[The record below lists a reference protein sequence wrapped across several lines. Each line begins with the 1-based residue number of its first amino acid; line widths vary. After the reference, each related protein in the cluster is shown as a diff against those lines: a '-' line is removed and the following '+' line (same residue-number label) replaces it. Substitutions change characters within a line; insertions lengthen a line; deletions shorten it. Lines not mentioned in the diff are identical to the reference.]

1 MDVPL
6 KIDDKHDTTTQGS
19 NTSNITH
26 HTSHRDRVVGERA
39 RTQGHGEVAN
49 CNEARGS
56 IEFLELA
63 KTAARGNEEEGCGDE
78 YAALLLLLLLLLT
91 AIMRRT

>member
-6 KIDDKHDTTTQGS
+6 KIADKHD
-19 NTSNITH
+19 TSNITH

-49 CNEARGS
+49 CNEAGDS
-56 IEFLELA
+56 I
-63 KTAARGNEEEGCGDE
+63 
-78 YAALLLLLLLLLT
+78 
-91 AIMRRT
+91 